1 MAEGMNLY
9 ERDFVAWSE
18 QQAEALRAAAQGRSN
33 QSLDWEN
40 LAEEID
46 GLGIS
51 QRQEL
56 KSQIRRIIE
65 HLLKLENSH
74 AIYPRAGWTETIED
88 ARNEIEAVLED
99 SPSLR
104 QEIGAVIAT
113 EMGRA
118 SRKAVR
124 ELGKYEDVEPAA
136 LARIRDTT
144 YTDEQVV
151 GDWLPEEPP
160 AGADGL

>member
-1 MAEGMNLY
+1 MAEVMNLY
-9 ERDFVAWSE
+9 ERDFVAWSK
-18 QQAEALRAAAQGRSN
+18 QQAEALRAAAHGRSN
-33 QSLDWEN
+33 QSLDWEK
-40 LAEEID
+40 LAEEIE

-51 QRQEL
+51 QRREL
-56 KSQIRRIIE
+56 KSQVRRIIE

-74 AIYPRAGWTETIED
+74 AIYPRGGWTETIED

-104 QEIGAVIAT
+104 QEIGAVIAM

-118 SRKAVR
+118 SRRAVR
-124 ELGKYEDVEPAA
+124 DMGKYEDVEPTA

-144 YTDEQVV
+144 YMGEQVV
-151 GDWLPEEPP
+151 GDWFPAEPP
-160 AGADGL
+160 AGAR